1 MKQYL
6 ETGEFV
12 STHGIGGELKLYPW
26 SDDPGFLVP
35 FRNFYFS
42 PNGGVPVKAE
52 QVRVHK
58 NTCIVKL
65 AGVSSI
71 EQARPFIGKTVY
83 IARHDIALPAGRVFV
98 QDLLGAAVKDAET
111 GREYGR
117 ITNITHPGRHDVY
130 EITAAGGQVYLFP
143 AVEAFL
149 AEVNPE
155 EGFVLVRPIAGMFDE
170 EEPLQSAAAQ
180 KAEKPARRARGKEKT
195 SDTN

>member
-35 FRNFYFS
+35 FHNFYFLPS
-42 PNGGVPVKAE
+42 GGVPTKVE

-83 IARHDIALPAGRVFV
+83 IARRDIALPAGRVFV

-111 GREYGR
+111 GQEYGL

-149 AEVNPE
+149 GEVNPE
-155 EGFVLVRPIAGMFDE
+155 KGLVLVRPIAGMFDGG
-170 EEPLQSAAAQ
+170 EEPAQSAAPKGDEAGAAAGPRQ
-180 KAEKPARRARGKEKT
+180 GENE
-195 SDTN
+195 